1 MAAIPLYMPLFFL
14 PVNMMELET
23 FAKIKNVPVFRAG
36 THNGLT
42 FSDADIDEAI
52 ASTNECLP
60 FLMESIERGEY
71 RENPTLSGVRKI
83 PHLLNLGHGRFLAES
98 LKELVKDL
106 SVSFHKQGDWI
117 AATFDGV
124 RSDVAEFLKDR
135 FPMRSVELIPSLYN
149 PLTGRTYKNVIR
161 SVAFLPGDIPP
172 AVSGQTPD
180 LAIEFEQAPILT
192 LFSEFDEK
200 EKEAMKDETTGIE
213 MNAEKEAIRAAE
225 FAELTAQIQAFEERL
240 SKTEAEKA
248 AIEQRLNAAETKNKA
263 ADIEMFC
270 ERLRLEHHASPA
282 FMEKARPLFIREA
295 NGVIEFGANEDLL
308 KGFVEWVVKNAE
320 AIAVAMGEQA
330 PAEQKEPAPKDPQ
343 EARKFALDEA
353 AQKLGVTLKDN
364 YSQVWAFAAKS
375 NPDLFS

>member
-1 MAAIPLYMPLFFL
+1 
-14 PVNMMELET
+14 MELET

-60 FLMESIERGEY
+60 FLMESITAGTY
-71 RENPTLSGVRKI
+71 RENPALSGVKKI
-83 PHLLNLGHGRFLAES
+83 PHVLNLGHGRFLADS
-98 LKELVKDL
+98 LKDLVKDV

-117 AATFDGV
+117 AATFDNV
-124 RSDVAEFLKDR
+124 RSDVAEFLKER
-135 FPMRSVELIPSLYN
+135 FPLRSVELIPTLFN
-149 PLTGRTYKNVIR
+149 PLTGKTYRNVIR

-192 LFSEFDEK
+192 LFSEFKEEK
-200 EKEAMKDETTGIE
+200 EPMKDEETKNKT
-213 MNAEKEAIRAAE
+213 NPADAEKEAVRLAE
-225 FAELTAQIQAFEERL
+225 FAELTAQIKAFEERL
-240 SKTEAEKA
+240 SKAEAEKA
-248 AIEQRLNAAETKNKA
+248 AIEKRLNAAEMKNKA

-282 FMEKARPLFIREA
+282 FMERAKPLFIREA
-295 NGVIEFGANEDLL
+295 NGVIEFGASEDLL

-353 AQKLGVTLKDN
+353 AQKLGVSLKDN

-375 NPDLFS
+375 NPGLFS